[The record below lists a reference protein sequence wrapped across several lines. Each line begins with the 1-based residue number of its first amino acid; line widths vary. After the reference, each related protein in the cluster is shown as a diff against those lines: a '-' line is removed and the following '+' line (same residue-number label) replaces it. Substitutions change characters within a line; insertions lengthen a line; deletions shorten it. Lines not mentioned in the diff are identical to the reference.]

1 MVPRISKHSKK
12 AKRKIIKEK
21 NTIKQG
27 VGNDD
32 NEDKNKWKIIIICGA
47 FHFHRKM
54 ELKSVQQIIE
64 KNKLTINKPQENQQ
78 KK

>member
-1 MVPRISKHSKK
+1 
-12 AKRKIIKEK
+12 
-21 NTIKQG
+21 
-27 VGNDD
+27 
-32 NEDKNKWKIIIICGA
+32 
-47 FHFHRKM
+47 M